1 MQIKL
6 KMQNIIYT
14 NSLLVKMMKVY
25 PENNL
30 GGKDSL
36 QEINNKI
43 DI

>member
-1 MQIKL
+1 MQINL
-6 KMQNIIYT
+6 KMEKMIDAKRK
-14 NSLLVKMMKVY
+14 LVKMMKMH